1 DENSGEINSQIP
13 QSDNKIIHGDNLLA
27 LKSLMPEFGGKI
39 KCIYIDPPY
48 NTGNENWA
56 YNDNVNDPK
65 IKKWLNKV
73 VGSDDLSRHDKW
85 LCMMYPR
92 LRLLHELLSKDG
104 VIFISIDDNEIANL
118 KLLCDEIFGERNFVA
133 NLPRLTSP
141 QRPAQEKFI
150 SVKHDYLLIY
160 AKDKNLAEF
169 NKIIERNFEKI
180 LTDNIGKYIKGD
192 TSPIL
197 ASVTQGYSEG
207 GDYDFK
213 YNGKIYKP
221 VDSKGNRR
229 RWLWTIERMKKAAE
243 LGILVETKTT
253 LRVRNYIDKEFEVG
267 SNLMVSKSENLIATS
282 NDLINSDF
290 QNKNGTDELTNIG
303 INDFEFAKPTNL
315 IKFCLNLATDK
326 NSIILDSF
334 AGSGTTAHVVLELN
348 KKDGGNRKFILIEM
362 NDYANSTTAERIK
375 RVIKGYGDKPNLT
388 ATGGSFEY
396 FEIGEKLL
404 LENGNLNEKV
414 ATEKIKEY
422 IYFSETGQKLN
433 SQNENYLLGICEN
446 TAYYFIYEKDKSTS
460 LNLEFLSNLVKAENY
475 VIYADNHTLGENQ
488 LSKYKI
494 KFKKIPRDIAKI

>member
-1 DENSGEINSQIP
+1 
-13 QSDNKIIHGDNLLA
+13 
-27 LKSLMPEFGGKI
+27 MPEFGGKI

-133 NLPRLTSP
+133 NLIWQKKKGGSQDSENFAKEHEYIVCYKKSDWQIFDITQEHDIKDFSKIINGKNAKLMKLEKWGAGALQTDAPSLYYPIKDPNGNDFYPIAPNGQNGRWRKKPENLDKEHIFWQKNSKGRLTP
-141 QRPAQEKFI
+141 YEVIYFDEMITEKVIKTRTIFTDYGTTTDATKEIQEIFG
-150 SVKHDYLLIY
+150 Y
-160 AKDKNLAEF
+160 
-169 NKIIERNFEKI
+169 KIF
-180 LTDNIGKYIKGD
+180 D
-192 TSPIL
+192 TP
-197 ASVTQGYSEG
+197 
-207 GDYDFK
+207 
-213 YNGKIYKP
+213 KP
-221 VDSKGNRR
+221 
-229 RWLWTIERMKKAAE
+229 
-243 LGILVETKTT
+243 
-253 LRVRNYIDKEFEVG
+253 
-267 SNLMVSKSENLIATS
+267 SNLLKQLF
-282 NDLINSDF
+282 L
-290 QNKNGTDELTNIG
+290 
-303 INDFEFAKPTNL
+303 
-315 IKFCLNLATDK
+315 LATDK

-334 AGSGTTAHVVLELN
+334 AGSGTTAHAVLELN

-375 RVIKGYGDKPNLT
+375 RVIKGYGKEPNLT

-433 SQNENYLLGICEN
+433 SQNENYLLGIYEN

>member
-1 DENSGEINSQIP
+1 TKEIQ
-13 QSDNKIIHGDNLLA
+13 A
-27 LKSLMPEFGGKI
+27 
-39 KCIYIDPPY
+39 
-48 NTGNENWA
+48 
-56 YNDNVNDPK
+56 
-65 IKKWLNKV
+65 
-73 VGSDDLSRHDKW
+73 
-85 LCMMYPR
+85 
-92 LRLLHELLSKDG
+92 
-104 VIFISIDDNEIANL
+104 
-118 KLLCDEIFGERNFVA
+118 IFG
-133 NLPRLTSP
+133 S
-141 QRPAQEKFI
+141 
-150 SVKHDYLLIY
+150 
-160 AKDKNLAEF
+160 
-169 NKIIERNFEKI
+169 KIF
-180 LTDNIGKYIKGD
+180 D
-192 TSPIL
+192 TP
-197 ASVTQGYSEG
+197 
-207 GDYDFK
+207 
-213 YNGKIYKP
+213 
-221 VDSKGNRR
+221 
-229 RWLWTIERMKKAAE
+229 
-243 LGILVETKTT
+243 
-253 LRVRNYIDKEFEVG
+253 
-267 SNLMVSKSENLIATS
+267 
-282 NDLINSDF
+282 
-290 QNKNGTDELTNIG
+290 
-303 INDFEFAKPTNL
+303 KPTDF
-315 IKFCLNLATDK
+315 IKRILQISTDK

-362 NDYANSTTAERIK
+362 NDYANSITAERIK